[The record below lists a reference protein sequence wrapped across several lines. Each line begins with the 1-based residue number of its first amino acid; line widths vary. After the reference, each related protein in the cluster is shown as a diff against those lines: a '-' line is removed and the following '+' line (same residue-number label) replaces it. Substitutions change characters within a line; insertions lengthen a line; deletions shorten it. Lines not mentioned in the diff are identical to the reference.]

1 MIDTIFKFK
10 FINNA
15 WIFKIIIEL
24 PEAFV
29 FEIVTTFA

>member
-15 WIFKIIIEL
+15 WNFLIIIEL
-24 PEAFV
+24 PKAFV